1 MASDFAPQQIQ
12 PVNRTEITELAFNQI
27 INK

>member
-1 MASDFAPQQIQ
+1 MAFDFAPQQIQ
-12 PVNRTEITELAFNQI
+12 PDNRNEITELAFNQK